1 MANILYAGFFALP
14 DKDAAAN
21 RVMNNAKAFRDA
33 GNTVF
38 FLDEQNK
45 PIENE
50 HSVAGF
56 KTWSI
61 ERPTNFFGLLK
72 KMTSIKNIVNL
83 VNTVNN
89 IDIIIVYNYPAI
101 AMLKLMFYCKTSKIK
116 LVSDCTE
123 WYSGKD
129 YSFPMNILSAGDSL
143 LRMSYVQ
150 KKLDGIVGIS
160 SYLCDYYSKCKNVI
174 FVPPLV
180 DKCEF
185 IWTQDKFEYNPNK
198 LNLVYTGN
206 LGKSKEV
213 FLPIIDGIINSK
225 NKENIVLRIVG
236 ATKDQFIE
244 LCPNAEEK
252 IKILGNSLIFLGRIT
267 HAESLKV
274 LVSSDYLIFF
284 RENNRVTKAG
294 FSTKFVEAISSGTKV
309 ITTDTGDIKYY
320 INNINCGYIVE
331 DYHSL
336 SILLDKDINELKQK
350 NESYDTNIFDY
361 KNYVEEFSKW
371 IGCVLKQN

>member
-21 RVMNNAKAFRDA
+21 RVINNAKALRDA
-33 GNTVF
+33 GNTVI

-45 PIENE
+45 PIKNK
-50 HSVAGF
+50 HNVLGF
-56 KTWSI
+56 KTWSV
-61 ERPTNFFGLLK
+61 ERPTRFFGLLK

-83 VNTVNN
+83 VNTVND
-89 IDIIIVYNYPAI
+89 IDIIIVYNYPSI

-143 LRMSYVQ
+143 FRMRYVQ
-150 KKLDGIVGIS
+150 KKLDGIIGIS

-174 FVPPLV
+174 FAPPLV

-185 IWTQDKFEYNPNK
+185 IWNQDKLEYNPNK

-225 NKENIVLRIVG
+225 NKENIDLRIVG
-236 ATKDQFIE
+236 ATKEQFIE

-267 HAESLKV
+267 HTESLKV

-336 SILLDKDINELKQK
+336 SILLDKDINELKQQ
-350 NESYDTNIFDY
+350 NELYDTNIFDY
-361 KNYVEEFSKW
+361 KNYVKEFRKW
-371 IGCVLKQN
+371 IDCVLKQN

>member
-21 RVMNNAKAFRDA
+21 RVINNAKAFRDA
-33 GNTVF
+33 GNTVV

-101 AMLKLMFYCKTSKIK
+101 AMLKLIFYCKTSKIK

-150 KKLDGIVGIS
+150 KKLDGIIGIS

-185 IWTQDKFEYNPNK
+185 IWNQDKFEYNPNK

-350 NESYDTNIFDY
+350 NELYDTNIFDY

>member
-1 MANILYAGFFALP
+1 M
-14 DKDAAAN
+14 
-21 RVMNNAKAFRDA
+21 
-33 GNTVF
+33 
-38 FLDEQNK
+38 
-45 PIENE
+45 
-50 HSVAGF
+50 
-56 KTWSI
+56 
-61 ERPTNFFGLLK
+61 
-72 KMTSIKNIVNL
+72 
-83 VNTVNN
+83 
-89 IDIIIVYNYPAI
+89 
-101 AMLKLMFYCKTSKIK
+101 
-116 LVSDCTE
+116 
-123 WYSGKD
+123 
-129 YSFPMNILSAGDSL
+129 
-143 LRMSYVQ
+143 
-150 KKLDGIVGIS
+150 
-160 SYLCDYYSKCKNVI
+160 
-174 FVPPLV
+174 
-180 DKCEF
+180 
-185 IWTQDKFEYNPNK
+185 
-198 LNLVYTGN
+198 
-206 LGKSKEV
+206 
-213 FLPIIDGIINSK
+213 PIIDGIINSK

-294 FSTKFVEAISSGTKV
+294 FSTKFVEAISSRTKV

-350 NESYDTNIFDY
+350 NELYDTNIFDY

>member
-33 GNTVF
+33 GNTVV

-150 KKLDGIVGIS
+150 KKLDGIIGIS

-180 DKCEF
+180 DKREF
-185 IWTQDKFEYNPNK
+185 IWNQDKFEYNPNK

-350 NESYDTNIFDY
+350 NELYDTNIFDY

>member
-150 KKLDGIVGIS
+150 KKLDGIIGIS

-185 IWTQDKFEYNPNK
+185 IWNQDKLEYNPNK

-294 FSTKFVEAISSGTKV
+294 FSTKFVEAISSRTKV

-350 NESYDTNIFDY
+350 NELYDTNIFDY